1 VHQAAKVEAKSTKD
15 LRVALEVKLELGV
28 STQDL
33 ANLYKDS
40 QVFQEQ
46 GTEARP
52 TSAQLLILAALVVEA
67 VVLD

>member
-1 VHQAAKVEAKSTKD
+1 MSIKD
-15 LRVALEVKLELGV
+15 LRVAPEVKLELGV
-28 STQDL
+28 STLDL

-52 TSAQLLILAALVVEA
+52 ISAQVLILAALVVEA